1 MAAAPFWGEFK
12 IYSTVT
18 TVSTKGNDICG
29 FEVEPKILSD
39 EPTLH
44 FTPILITS
52 VEWTEG
58 QCLHLPPKETTEEVL
73 AETVEL

>member
-18 TVSTKGNDICG
+18 TVSAKGNNICDFG
-29 FEVEPKILSD
+29 VEPKLLSD
-39 EPTLH
+39 EPILH

-58 QCLHLPPKETTEEVL
+58 RCLYLPPKETTEEVL